1 MERYIDMHC
10 HILPGVDDGA
20 ASMEVTEKMLRIAYD
35 EGIRCMIAT
44 PHYHPRRGLDH
55 PDFL

>member
-44 PHYHPRRGLDH
+44 PITIPAEDMSILTY
-55 PDFL
+55 